1 MRSFLLIFLACAA
14 TTTFG
19 QTIEAMQKNLNQLKT
34 DQLIVD
40 RDQAQKVKEFASKN
54 NIPITYTDDFRT
66 TLLVGIDDSGIP
78 IFLSTDNEKAA
89 ITTGVVKLRNDGPLG
104 LNLEGSGVKL
114 GVWDGGKVAHVEYN
128 NRVLSTE
135 GATNDSHAT
144 HVTGTILASGINPAA
159 KGMAPKA
166 TIVSFD
172 FNNALS
178 EMASLAKP
186 DQSSIVLS
194 NHSYGFVT
202 GWDCTVNPCQWRGNP
217 AISSQEDYRFG
228 FYSSTTRSWDVIAN
242 NAPYYL
248 MIKSAGNDR
257 SPGSGAIYPADCNG
271 GTGYDCIEEQAA
283 AKNIFTIGAVNA
295 VLNYTDASS
304 VVMSSFS
311 GWGPTDDGRIKPD
324 IVADG
329 VNVFSTLLND
339 SYGNLSGTS
348 MSSPNATGSLTLIQ
362 ELYKKLNGGNLML
375 SSTLKALSI
384 HTAKEAGAFPGPDYN
399 FGWGLLDVESAAK
412 LLLKRDDQN
421 VYIKELV
428 LKDGEVFNLTLLPKA
443 NQRITATLVWNDPAG
458 TPTPASLDP
467 TTLMLV
473 NDLDMRLIDNSGVQ
487 QFPWSLNPETSAL
500 GQAATRADNFRDNV
514 EKIEFE
520 NPEERSYTLRI
531 NSKRLL
537 VGGSQQF
544 SLVVSYVSV
553 NTTPT
558 TLYWVGGN
566 GDWNDSGHWSLTSGG
581 GSAGVIP
588 SLESNVVFDQ
598 RSFDLPGTVNFASD
612 GSCRSLLLL
621 SSSSKVGIALNS
633 KTLNIG
639 GDFIAADSAF
649 ALVNEGTFAFSNG
662 SGTASR
668 VNLNNS
674 NFNAAN
680 FLFDGASFLMNGTAR
695 VGTVK
700 LIRGTLDMSNSVFT
714 IRNLLAEGNLQKT
727 LNFKSSKILGV
738 SKFAFNTLNNSTL
751 VSDSVS
757 LSPQSPS
764 AQFVLQGVYLKGTV
778 NVKGALDIVGENRF
792 FKVEVDG
799 TINVSGNNSFDNSLF
814 RPGSTLNLSNNATLA
829 LSKNTVMTGTS
840 SSKIVLS
847 SDGLARVNFE
857 GSYKLCFDHLT
868 ISNVGISGSAIINAG
883 TNSQLTNSSNWV
895 QDDCQNVLFPD
906 FDWNYPCVGSLTGF
920 SDRSQGLITSYSWDF
935 GNPTVVTTGN
945 NLKNTFAT
953 FKATGNYTVQ
963 LTISN
968 SKYSKSI
975 QKLVSIRSNDLLE
988 NEIVINNLNLF
999 SKQFAPTYQWMKD
1012 GTAIAGATLR
1022 TYPYNGSPG
1031 VYSIVTSNETCNR
1044 QSSLLLITSVADDSL
1059 MRDSMISFYPNPAQ
1073 NSVTIENSLF
1083 ADATKAAIYNLEG
1096 QVLLQI
1102 DLRSGDN
1109 SLDVSNLP
1117 SGIYVISI
1125 NGKGNFV
1132 HKQKLIILK

>member
-1 MRSFLLIFLACAA
+1 MRLFQSAFFVCIAA
-14 TTTFG
+14 ASFG
-19 QTIEAMQKNLNQLKT
+19 QTIEGMQKNLNQLKT
-34 DQLIVD
+34 EQLIVD
-40 RDQAQKVKEFASKN
+40 RVQAQKVKEFASRN
-54 NIPITYTDDFRT
+54 NIPIRYTDDFRT

-78 IFLSTDNEKAA
+78 VFLSTDNEKAA

-114 GVWDGGKVAHVEYN
+114 GVWDGGKVAHFEYN
-128 NRVLSTE
+128 SRVLSTE

-186 DQSSIVLS
+186 DQSSIILS

-228 FYSSTTRSWDVIAN
+228 FYSSNTRSWDVIAN

-257 SPGSGAIYPADCNG
+257 SAGSGSVYPADCNG

-295 VLNYTDASS
+295 VLNYADPSS
-304 VVMSSFS
+304 VIMSSFS

-329 VNVFSTLLND
+329 VSVFSTLLND

-348 MSSPNATGSLTLIQ
+348 MSSPNVTGSLTLIQ
-362 ELYKKLNGGNLML
+362 ELYKKLNGGNFML

-384 HTAKEAGAFPGPDYN
+384 HTAKEAGAFAGPDYN

-421 VYIKELV
+421 IFVKELV
-428 LKDGEVFNLTLLPKA
+428 LKDGEVFNLTLQPRA

-458 TPTPASLDP
+458 TPAPISLDP
-467 TTLMLV
+467 TTSMLV
-473 NDLDMRLIDNSGVQ
+473 NDLDMRLIDNNGVQ

-500 GQAATRADNFRDNV
+500 GQAAIRADNFRDNV

-544 SLVVSYVSV
+544 SVIVSYVSI
-553 NTTPT
+553 NATPP

-566 GDWNDSGHWSLTSGG
+566 GDWDDPAHWSFTSGG
-581 GSAGVIP
+581 GSTGVTP

-598 RSFDLPGTVNFASD
+598 KSFDLPGSVNFTSD
-612 GSCRSLLLL
+612 GFCRSLLLL
-621 SSSSKVGIALNS
+621 SSPSKVGITLNS

-649 ALVNEGTFAFSNG
+649 ALSNEGTFAFSNG
-662 SGTASR
+662 SGAASR
-668 VNLNNS
+668 ISLNNS

-680 FLFDGASFLMNGTAR
+680 FLFDGTSFVMNGTAR
-695 VGTVK
+695 VGTIK
-700 LIRGTLDMSNSVFT
+700 LIRGTLDMSNSIFT
-714 IRNLLAEGNLQKT
+714 IQNLLAEGSLQKT
-727 LNFKSSKILGV
+727 LNFKNSKILGL

-757 LSPQSPS
+757 LSLQSPS

-792 FKVEVDG
+792 FKVDSDG
-799 TINVSGNNSFDNSLF
+799 VININGNNNFDYVLL
-814 RPGSTLNLSNNATLA
+814 RPGSTINLSNNSTLA
-829 LSKNTVMTGTS
+829 LTKNSVITGAPS
-840 SSKIVLS
+840 AKITLS
-847 SDGLARVNFE
+847 SVGFAQINFE
-857 GSYKLCFDHLT
+857 GSYKLCFDHLV
-868 ISNVGISGSAIINAG
+868 ILNVSLSGSATINAG
-883 TNSQLTNSSNWV
+883 TNSQLTNSSNWI
-895 QDDCQNVLFPD
+895 QDDCQNVLLPD

-920 SDRSQGLITSYSWDF
+920 TDKSQGLITNYSWDF
-935 GNPTVVTTGN
+935 GNPSVVTTGN
-945 NLKNTFAT
+945 NLKNTSAT

-968 SKYSKSI
+968 LKYSKTI
-975 QKLVSIRSNDLLE
+975 QKLVSIKANDLLE

-999 SKQFAPTYQWMKD
+999 SKEFAPTYQWLKN
-1012 GTAIAGATLR
+1012 GTAIVGATLR
-1022 TYPYNGSPG
+1022 TYPYNGNPG

-1044 QSSLLLITSVADDSL
+1044 QSSLLLITSVNEEPFAGISPISL
-1059 MRDSMISFYPNPAQ
+1059 YPIPAQ
-1073 NSVTIENSLF
+1073 NSVTIEGSF
-1083 ADATKAAIYNLEG
+1083 SADSKVVIYNLEG
-1096 QVLLQI
+1096 QILFQV
-1102 DLRSGDN
+1102 DLKDEPNR
-1109 SLDVSNLP
+1109 LDISNLA

-1125 NGKGNFV
+1125 NRNGNFV
-1132 HKQKLIILK
+1132 YKQKLIVLK

>member
-1 MRSFLLIFLACAA
+1 MRISLLIFLVCLAA
-14 TTTFG
+14 TSFG
-19 QTIEAMQKNLNQLKT
+19 QTIEAMQKNLNQFKA
-34 DQLIVD
+34 DQQIID
-40 RDQAQKVKEFASKN
+40 SEQAKKAKEFATKN

-66 TLLVGIDDSGIP
+66 TLLVGVDDYGIP

-89 ITTGVVKLRNDGPLG
+89 ITTGVVKLRSEGPLG

-128 NRVLSTE
+128 SRILSTE
-135 GATNDSHAT
+135 GANNDSHAT
-144 HVTGTILASGINPAA
+144 HVTGTILASGINPSA

-178 EMASLAKP
+178 EMGSLAKP
-186 DQSSIVLS
+186 DQSSIILS

-228 FYSSTTRSWDVIAN
+228 FYSSSTRSWDLIAN
-242 NAPYYL
+242 YAPYYL

-257 SPGSGAIYPADCNG
+257 SAGSGSVYPADCNG

-295 VLNYTDASS
+295 VLNYTDANS

-329 VNVFSTLLND
+329 VSVFSTLPND

-348 MSSPNATGSLTLIQ
+348 MSSPNVTGSLTLIQ
-362 ELYKKLNGGNLML
+362 ELYKKLNGGNYML

-399 FGWGLLDVESAAK
+399 FGWGLLDVESAAN

-421 VYIKELV
+421 ILIKELI
-428 LKDGEVFNLTLLPKA
+428 LKDGEEFKVTLLPKA

-458 TPTPASLDP
+458 TPAPISLDP
-467 TTLMLV
+467 TTSMLV
-473 NDLDMRLIDNSGVQ
+473 NDLDMRLIDNNGVQ

-500 GQAATRADNFRDNV
+500 GQAATRVDNFRDNV

-520 NPEERSYTLRI
+520 SPEERSYTLRV

-544 SLVVSYVSV
+544 SLIVSYVSV
-553 NTTPT
+553 NSPPT

-566 GDWNDSGHWSLTSGG
+566 GDWNDTAHWSLTSGG
-581 GSAGVIP
+581 SSSGVIP
-588 SLESNVVFDQ
+588 SLQSNVVFDQ
-598 RSFDLPGTVNFASD
+598 KSFDLPGSVNFASD
-612 GSCRSLLLL
+612 GFCRSLLLL
-621 SSSSKVGIALNS
+621 SSASKVGIALNS

-649 ALVNEGTFAFSNG
+649 ALTNEGTFVFSNG
-662 SGTASR
+662 SGAASSI
-668 VNLNNS
+668 NLNNS

-680 FLFDGASFLMNGTAR
+680 FLFDGASFAMNGSAR

-714 IRNLLAEGNLQKT
+714 IQNLLADGSLQKT
-727 LNFKSSKILGV
+727 LNFKNSKISGL
-738 SKFAFNTLNNSTL
+738 SKFAFNTLNNSIL

-764 AQFVLQGVYLKGTV
+764 AQWLLQGVYLKGIV
-778 NVKGALDIVGENRF
+778 SIKGALDIVGENRF

-799 TINVSGNNSFDNSLF
+799 TLNINGNNSFDNVLCK
-814 RPGSTLNLSNNATLA
+814 PGVSINLSDKTTLTFTR
-829 LSKNTVMTGTS
+829 NTVMTGTPS
-840 SSKIVLS
+840 SRINLGSL
-847 SDGLARVNFE
+847 GLARLNFE
-857 GSYKLCFDHLT
+857 GSYKLCFDYLT
-868 ISNVGISGSAIINAG
+868 ISNVALSGSASVNAG
-883 TNSQLTNSSNWV
+883 INSQVTNSSNWQ
-895 QDDCQNVLFPD
+895 QDECQNILFPD

-920 SDRSQGLITSYSWDF
+920 NDKSQGLVTNYSWDF
-935 GNPTVVTTGN
+935 GNPGVVTTGN
-945 NLKNTFAT
+945 TLKNTFAT
-953 FKATGNYTVQ
+953 FKTTGIFTVQ

-968 SKYSKSI
+968 SKFSKSI
-975 QKLVSIRSNDLLE
+975 QKLVSIKENDLTE

-999 SKQFAPTYQWMKD
+999 SREFAPAYQWLKD
-1012 GTAIAGATLR
+1012 GTAIFGATLR
-1022 TYPYNGSPG
+1022 TYPYNGNPG
-1031 VYSIVTSNETCNR
+1031 IYSIITSNETCNR
-1044 QSSLLLITSVADDSL
+1044 QSPSLLITSANEGSW
-1059 MRDSMISFYPNPAQ
+1059 MRDSPILLYPNPAQ
-1073 NSVTIENSLF
+1073 NHVMIENSVS
-1083 ADATKAAIYNLEG
+1083 ADLTKVVIYNLEG
-1096 QVLLQI
+1096 QVLFQT
-1102 DLRSGDN
+1102 DLSSGYN
-1109 SLDVSNLP
+1109 SLDISNLAN
-1117 SGIYVISI
+1117 GVYVVAI